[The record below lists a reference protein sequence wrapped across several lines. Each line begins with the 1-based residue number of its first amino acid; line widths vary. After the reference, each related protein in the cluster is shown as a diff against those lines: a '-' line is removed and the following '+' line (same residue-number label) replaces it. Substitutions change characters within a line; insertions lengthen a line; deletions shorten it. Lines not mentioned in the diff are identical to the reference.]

1 MKKFFTKHLAAA
13 IFCLCALLNA
23 GTLLAQDGECLS
35 GPCAFGGTQFPSGT
49 QTTSSTTFVTV
60 ATNIFAGEWQRYSVT
75 TGNTYEWSLCS
86 ADGGSASYDSQ
97 LSLYNDSNA
106 GLCYSDDLCTGS
118 DAKIRWTA
126 TYTGFARTRVNV
138 YNCSTNSTNTT
149 LVWRVVPPPPPN
161 NNCSGATALTSGSPS
176 ASGTT
181 NSATQSFAAT
191 TCNGF
196 TGTADDDVWYSFTT
210 GGLPTSFTIS
220 VTPSGADPIV
230 DAVVHLYSGSCP
242 VSGAGI
248 ACADATSGSSAEVIT
263 VSSASPNTTYYF
275 RTYSYGTG
283 ATSGTFT
290 AAVSS
295 GAFPIELKSFTG
307 KTDGSANM
315 LYWETLTERNVAWH
329 VVERSL
335 DNAKW
340 AEVGRLEGQQESS
353 NLKKY
358 ELADHQPLAKA
369 YYRLRSVDLDGS
381 ENVSDA
387 ILLTR
392 KGAGFGIEA
401 AYPSPTSSALTVQF
415 TALREETVTIRLVDL
430 MGRVV
435 LEQQFEAT
443 DGLNEVPLQIG
454 ALQTGVYNVTIANE
468 LQISAPLRVVKQ

>member
-1 MKKFFTKHLAAA
+1 MRFILREHFVRSRRRS
-13 IFCLCALLNA
+13 
-23 GTLLAQDGECLS
+23 LS
-35 GPCAFGGTQFPSGT
+35 GPCAFGGNQFPSAT
-49 QTTSSTTFVTV
+49 QSTSSTTFVTV
-60 ATNIFAGEWQRYSVT
+60 ATNIYAGEWQRYSVT

-97 LSLYNDSNA
+97 LSLYNDSNT

-118 DAKIRWTA
+118 DAKIQWTA

-138 YNCSTNSTNTT
+138 YNCGTNTTNTT
-149 LVWRVVPPPPPN
+149 LVWRVVPSAPSN
-161 NNCSGATALTSGSPS
+161 NNCSAATLLTSGSPA
-176 ASGTT
+176 ASGNT
-181 NSATQSFAAT
+181 NNATQSFAAT
-191 TCNGF
+191 ACAGF

-210 GGLPTSFTIS
+210 GGLPTTFTIS
-220 VTPSGADPIV
+220 VTPGGADPIS

-248 ACADATSGSSAEVIT
+248 ACADATTGTDPEVIT
-263 VSSASPNTTYYF
+263 VSSATPNTTYRF
-275 RTYSYGTG
+275 RVYSYSSSSTD
-283 ATSGTFT
+283 AGTFT
-290 AAVSS
+290 AAISS
-295 GAFPIELKSFTG
+295 GAFPLELKSFTG
-307 KTDGSANM
+307 KTDGSTNM

-329 VVERSL
+329 IVERSL

-340 AEVGRLEGQQESS
+340 AEVGRLEGQQQSDGS
-353 NLKKY
+353 KKY

-381 ENVSDA
+381 EEVSDA

-430 MGRVV
+430 MGRTV
-435 LEQQFEAT
+435 LEQQFEAA
-443 DGLNEVPLQIG
+443 DGINEVPLQIA
-454 ALQTGVYNVTIANE
+454 ALQAGMYNVTIANE
-468 LQISAPLRVVKQ
+468 LQTSAPLRVVKQ